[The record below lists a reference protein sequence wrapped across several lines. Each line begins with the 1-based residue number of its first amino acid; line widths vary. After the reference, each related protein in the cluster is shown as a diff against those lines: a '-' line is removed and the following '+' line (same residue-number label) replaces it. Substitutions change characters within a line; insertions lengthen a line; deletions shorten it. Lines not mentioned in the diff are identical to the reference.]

1 MHLKLKLLSG
11 RGAVVH
17 RMELGDRCSSYAKLR
32 ETVSA
37 LTTEPLDLYYV
48 DSEQDVCK
56 VTTDDELKASF
67 EARALSS
74 GVATFIGAPPGTA
87 AGAVR
92 AVAVT
97 AATETG
103 AGEVHVN
110 VTCDGCNMSPIVG
123 PRYKC
128 LVRDDYDLCV
138 RCNSLEAEPFPKVRV
153 PAAKVRLC
161 RRRRPAPCAEAAAEA
176 SAAMEAAAVAAAAD
190 IAAADEAAAAAERVA
205 VSESL
210 ESATAPAPAAE
221 PEGATALGLDHLRIA
236 VQASLDDAPP
246 APPPSGWEDVG
257 DDKVLA
263 ALRSLEA
270 MGFVESLGADACLAR
285 VQMHMMSSG
294 AVDLDSAVADL
305 VALMKGTA

>member
-1 MHLKLKLLSG
+1 
-11 RGAVVH
+11 
-17 RMELGDRCSSYAKLR
+17 ME
-32 ETVSA
+32 
-37 LTTEPLDLYYV
+37 
-48 DSEQDVCK
+48 
-56 VTTDDELKASF
+56 
-67 EARALSS
+67 
-74 GVATFIGAPPGTA
+74 
-87 AGAVR
+87 
-92 AVAVT
+92 
-97 AATETG
+97 
-103 AGEVHVN
+103 
-110 VTCDGCNMSPIVG
+110 
-123 PRYKC
+123 
-128 LVRDDYDLCV
+128 
-138 RCNSLEAEPFPKVRV
+138 
-153 PAAKVRLC
+153 
-161 RRRRPAPCAEAAAEA
+161 
-176 SAAMEAAAVAAAAD
+176 
-190 IAAADEAAAAAERVA
+190 AAADEAAAAAERVA